1 MTWTIALRAG
11 RRFFRRHR
19 LSRMIP
25 LTTIFFAALA
35 PLQTPPATSVWD
47 GVYTAAQAERGRA
60 VYDMRCA
67 RCHATDLRGVNG
79 SSLAGEGFLLH
90 WEGRTVE
97 RLVRKIRETMP
108 PEGAGTMTDRETVD
122 TVAYLL
128 QQNRYPDGSNELALE
143 PATLAGIQIRSGAGP
158 AVVRNGALVQ
168 ATGCLTPIRDEG
180 WLLKDATEPEIA
192 TLDPEPPRAPDNAPG
207 ANAATIARGTRT
219 ISLMNVFPEP
229 TAHNGHTVRARGFL
243 VRGSSGDRINVV
255 TLEMVESRCER

>member
-1 MTWTIALRAG
+1 
-11 RRFFRRHR
+11 
-19 LSRMIP
+19 MIP
-25 LTTIFFAALA
+25 LSMMLLVALLS
-35 PLQTPPATSVWD
+35 LQPPETTSVWN
-47 GVYTAAQAERGRA
+47 GVYTAPQAERGRA
-60 VYDMRCA
+60 VYEMRCA

-168 ATGCLTPIRDEG
+168 AIGCLVENRDDG
-180 WLLKDATEPEIA
+180 WLLNEATDPQIA
-192 TLDPEPPRAPDNAPG
+192 TLDAEPPSAPNNAQG
-207 ANAATIARGTRT
+207 ANGATIVRGTRT
-219 ISLMNVFPEP
+219 ISLMNVFPAP
-229 TAHNGHTVRARGFL
+229 TAHKGHTMRATGFIVRQPA
-243 VRGSSGDRINVV
+243 GDRINVV
-255 TLEMVESRCER
+255 TLELVDPKCDR